1 MTMDKQLTV
10 LARIVF
16 AAAVWVAVGCISGC
30 GYDHVGP
37 DPLPWTQPTD
47 PNPQRSG

>member
-1 MTMDKQLTV
+1 MDKQLRV

-16 AAAVWVAVGCISGC
+16 AAAAWVAVGCISGC

-37 DPLPWTQPTD
+37 DPLPWTPPAD
-47 PNPQRSG
+47 PNPQRSS